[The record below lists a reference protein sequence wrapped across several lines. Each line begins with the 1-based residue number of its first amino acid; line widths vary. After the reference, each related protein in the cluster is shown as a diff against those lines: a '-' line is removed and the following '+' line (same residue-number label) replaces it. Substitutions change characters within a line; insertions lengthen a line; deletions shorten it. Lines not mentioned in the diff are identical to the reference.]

1 MTRRI
6 IAILLA
12 LVLGTG
18 VCVSASADEAT
29 ELQAEKQ
36 IVAEGGENA
45 STGGKV
51 QISQTVK
58 PTGNENLF
66 DVTLKVRT
74 EQEIKETVSSDIALM
89 LEIDLSGSMAYC
101 VNCSGEALPSGY
113 PNPWTSNVCNCG
125 HYQSRFETAMANIKP
140 LINELSTSDDK
151 RILISIVTF
160 AEDPDLALDWTDS
173 IEDVFNTL
181 DSYDIVNVNYGST
194 HLAGG
199 TQYAANNWGNDAIA
213 GVADYNRFTILL
225 TDGEP
230 NTHDRGPTGTEAQ
243 DLENLRSKCN
253 LIAIGYKVD
262 LPLLRDHSDYYYTAD
277 NADEL
282 KVNFEATAQLIK
294 LLAEAWSVEAE
305 LGENLEYIELRSE
318 DNGSVSCA
326 DGKLS
331 WDLKKESPKKTTEG
345 TKTYYEYEM
354 TYRTRLKTEAEGFES
369 EKAYPVNVEPTLS
382 YVFYNQDARVT
393 DEDGN
398 VLTGEL
404 EPYTLAFPVPEV
416 KGYLGNLKITKLGSD
431 GKAVPGVRFMVTGEY
446 GGELSGESGAD
457 GKLGFSLPSGYSYE
471 ISEDSAPEDI

>member
-140 LINELSTSDDK
+140 LINESLSCLL
-151 RILISIVTF
+151 IL
-160 AEDPDLALDWTDS
+160 P
-173 IEDVFNTL
+173 
-181 DSYDIVNVNYGST
+181 
-194 HLAGG
+194 
-199 TQYAANNWGNDAIA
+199 
-213 GVADYNRFTILL
+213 
-225 TDGEP
+225 
-230 NTHDRGPTGTEAQ
+230 
-243 DLENLRSKCN
+243 RS
-253 LIAIGYKVD
+253 
-262 LPLLRDHSDYYYTAD
+262 
-277 NADEL
+277 
-282 KVNFEATAQLIK
+282 
-294 LLAEAWSVEAE
+294 
-305 LGENLEYIELRSE
+305 
-318 DNGSVSCA
+318 
-326 DGKLS
+326 LS
-331 WDLKKESPKKTTEG
+331 
-345 TKTYYEYEM
+345 
-354 TYRTRLKTEAEGFES
+354 
-369 EKAYPVNVEPTLS
+369 
-382 YVFYNQDARVT
+382 
-393 DEDGN
+393 
-398 VLTGEL
+398 
-404 EPYTLAFPVPEV
+404 
-416 KGYLGNLKITKLGSD
+416 
-431 GKAVPGVRFMVTGEY
+431 
-446 GGELSGESGAD
+446 
-457 GKLGFSLPSGYSYE
+457 
-471 ISEDSAPEDI
+471 